1 MKVDLTQGEHAVLSL
16 VALVTVGGAVGGE
29 RRDVDALDLLGVVGG
44 QSVDLL
50 LLGEAT
56 VLELCGGTVGV
67 GDLGLEGVDGT
78 VGVLA
83 VQDLNIAQNHRVLEL
98 EVHRGRKLHVLGQLA
113 VHVIVVEVPLELEV
127 VIRVTLLAVEE
138 AIVLLALDELLNV
151 GAIVSR
157 EDIVRHRDAE
167 LLLRDLLQLLGLG
180 ILLGVV
186 EVDLADGEH
195 LGAVGLLRR
204 NVNALDLLALVL
216 SGDLNSVGVLLA
228 GAEGLLGAI
237 LEEHGNVEL
246 FNATIAALAVANLD
260 ITERTRLLELEVNV
274 NRKLHVLGELAVDI
288 VGLPVP
294 QELEY
299 LTVNVG
305 LGAVEQ
311 VVIALLLNELLNIG
325 PIVRGEV
332 LVGNRDVEV
341 VTTKLLHLRK
351 NFRSG

>member
-1 MKVDLTQGEHAVLSL
+1 M
-16 VALVTVGGAVGGE
+16 
-29 RRDVDALDLLGVVGG
+29 
-44 QSVDLL
+44 
-50 LLGEAT
+50 
-56 VLELCGGTVGV
+56 
-67 GDLGLEGVDGT
+67 
-78 VGVLA
+78 
-83 VQDLNIAQNHRVLEL
+83 
-98 EVHRGRKLHVLGQLA
+98 HRGRKLHVIGQLA
-113 VHVIVVEVPLELEV
+113 VHVIVAEVPLELEV

-216 SGDLNSVGVLLA
+216 SGDLNNVGVLLA

-260 ITERTRLLELEVNV
+260 ITECTRLLELEVNV
-274 NRKLHVLGELAVDI
+274 NRKLHVLGELAVNI